1 MTSFYKPKQQEGNQ
15 LIRTIQEYIKN
26 NYVDS
31 SLCLNKISEQF
42 GISESYFSYLF
53 KAETKTNFS
62 EYLEK
67 LRMEQALVLLQT
79 TSIPVSNLY
88 LEVGYNNANSFRRA
102 FKKVHGVSP
111 KAIRDSAKKQL

>member
-1 MTSFYKPKQQEGNQ
+1 M
-15 LIRTIQEYIKN
+15 
-26 NYVDS
+26 
-31 SLCLNKISEQF
+31 
-42 GISESYFSYLF
+42 ESQKAIFSYLF

-67 LRMEQALVLLQT
+67 LRMDQALVLLQT
-79 TSIPVSNLY
+79 SSIPVSNLY

-111 KAIRDSAKKQL
+111 KAIRDSVKENL